1 MLVFTKYLQFIRFGV
16 GKRSMEERVA
26 EEVAYLNKEIQNYNG
41 KAFDLLVKQ
50 YSLMSAAKL
59 FG

>member
-1 MLVFTKYLQFIRFGV
+1 
-16 GKRSMEERVA
+16 MEERVA